1 MYNLNELSGEVITL
15 KLTSGIE
22 VLAQMLS
29 VDEDNNFLT
38 LGEPKIVVINGPDLA
53 LIPYIFTG
61 PTEEVTMPLSA
72 ILSVCKATDASK
84 QDYEALNEE
93 VANTVEE

>member
-1 MYNLNELSGEVITL
+1 MYNLEELSGEVITL

-22 VLAQMLS
+22 VLAQLLS

>member
-1 MYNLNELSGEVITL
+1 MYNLDQLSGEVITL

-72 ILSVCKATDASK
+72 ILSVCKATNASK

>member
-1 MYNLNELSGEVITL
+1 MYNLDQLSGEVITL

-22 VLAQMLS
+22 VLAQMIS

-72 ILSVCKATDASK
+72 ILSVCKATNASK

>member
-1 MYNLNELSGEVITL
+1 MYNLDELSGEVITL

-72 ILSVCKATDASK
+72 ILSVCKATNASK

>member
-1 MYNLNELSGEVITL
+1 MYNLDQLSGEVITL

-22 VLAQMLS
+22 VLAQMIS

-53 LIPYIFTG
+53 LISYIFTG

-72 ILSVCKATDASK
+72 ILSVCKATNASK

>member
-1 MYNLNELSGEVITL
+1 MYNLDQLSGEVITL

-53 LIPYIFTG
+53 LIPYICTG
-61 PTEEVTMPLSA
+61 PA
-72 ILSVCKATDASK
+72 
-84 QDYEALNEE
+84 
-93 VANTVEE
+93 

>member
-1 MYNLNELSGEVITL
+1 MYNLDQLSGEVITL

-61 PTEEVTMPLSA
+61 PTEEVTMPLSS
-72 ILSVCKATDASK
+72 ILSVCKATDASQ
-84 QDYEALNEE
+84 QDYEALNDE

>member
-1 MYNLNELSGEVITL
+1 MYNLDELSGEVITL